1 MPTSRDRAGFSLVEM
16 LTVLAIIGIVSA
28 LAVPNLLRWQLRED
42 TRSHAGKIARVLSLA
57 RATAMRRG
65 APTFVLFNGP
75 GIPQSA
81 AGEFAMIVE
90 DNDGDFLIGPT
101 DNWTNFQKDDG
112 IAQEVVGYGM
122 GGGTPMEPGAPLA
135 PEDNAAGNLGALAGA
150 STFPVAPPPFGVPA
164 VGFTA
169 QGIPVDMNTPTQWGS
184 GAGAYYVTDDST
196 SVYAVV
202 VLPLGGIRVRS
213 LVPGQNIW
221 R

>member
-1 MPTSRDRAGFSLVEM
+1 MRNTRDSAGFSLVEM
-16 LTVLAIIGIVSA
+16 LTVLAIIGIVTA
-28 LAVPNLLRWQLRED
+28 IAVPNLLRWQLRED
-42 TRSHAGKIARVLSLA
+42 TRSHAGNIARVLNQA
-57 RATAMRRG
+57 RATAIRRG

-81 AGEFAMIVE
+81 AGEFAMIVV
-90 DNDGDFLIGPT
+90 DNDADFLIGPT
-101 DNWTNFQKDDG
+101 DNWTNFQKADG

-122 GGGTPMEPGAPLA
+122 GAGVPMEPGAPLS
-135 PEDNAAGNLGALAGA
+135 PEDNAAGTLGALAGA
-150 STFPVAPPPFGVPA
+150 STCPVAPAPFNVPA